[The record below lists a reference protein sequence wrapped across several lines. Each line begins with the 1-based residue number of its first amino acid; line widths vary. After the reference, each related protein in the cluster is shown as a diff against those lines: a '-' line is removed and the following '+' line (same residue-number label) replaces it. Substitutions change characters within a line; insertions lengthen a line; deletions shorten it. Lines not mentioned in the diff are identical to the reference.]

1 VTAPRGDRGS
11 GEEQAIGGRRAVME
25 AARAGLAREILVAD
39 GAQRTQ
45 GYRELQEEA
54 RRSGV
59 ELRVVPR
66 AALEDLHLRD
76 HQGVA
81 ALLVPPR
88 ELDDRGLGELELSS
102 EALVVV
108 LDGVT
113 DPQNLG
119 AAARAAEAAGAA
131 VLVARRRRAA
141 PLSSAA
147 IRASA
152 GALLHLPTARVTNLQ
167 RAIEQLKD
175 RGFTVIGLDQRADTT
190 IHDAPPERPL
200 AVVVGSEGIGLSR
213 LVRESCDVLVSIPM
227 PGRTASLNAAAA
239 LAVALFGYILRPP

>member
-1 VTAPRGDRGS
+1 
-11 GEEQAIGGRRAVME
+11 VME

-45 GYRELQEEA
+45 GFRELLDEA

-66 AALEDLHLRD
+66 ATLEDLHLRD

-88 ELDDRGLGELELSS
+88 ELDDRALAELELSS

-108 LDGVT
+108 LDGIT

-119 AAARAAEAAGAA
+119 AAARAAEAAGAK

-141 PLSSAA
+141 PLSPAA
-147 IRASA
+147 IRASS
-152 GALLHLPTARVTNLQ
+152 GALLHLPMARVTNLQ
-167 RAIEQLKD
+167 RTLEQLKD
-175 RGFTVIGLDQRADTT
+175 RGFTVVGLDQRAEAT
-190 IHDAPPERPL
+190 IHDPPPDRPL
-200 AVVVGSEGIGLSR
+200 AVVVGSEGAGLSR
-213 LVRESCDVLVSIPM
+213 LVGESCDLLVSIPM

-239 LAVALFGYILRPP
+239 LAVALFGYVLRPP